1 MKNLMPKSKREQM
14 LLVLLIFS
22 AVISCYVIFRVQA
35 MNFEILVLDE
45 ELVTINNDLDKF
57 KVLILSKVKVVD
69 LKAELEDIK
78 NVISGELVTVSGFED
93 TFIDLTQNDAIATVR
108 EEITRLCDGEKL
120 RILSINRSDV
130 ELTSLAKVKTAE
142 SDQVLAR
149 PQFTIKLRGEFEQLK
164 SLLYQIKNLPYMVVV
179 TKISINSESTD
190 ITNYQSELTASLT
203 FAF

>member
-1 MKNLMPKSKREQM
+1 MPKSKREQM

>member
-1 MKNLMPKSKREQM
+1 MPKSKREQM

-45 ELVTINNDLDKF
+45 ELVTINNDLDNF
-57 KVLILSKVKVVD
+57 KVLILSKVKVID

-78 NVISGELVTVSGFED
+78 NVISGELVTVSGFEE
-93 TFIDLTQNDAIATVR
+93 TFIDLNQNDAIATVR

-149 PQFTIKLRGEFEQLK
+149 PQFTIMLRGEFEQLK

-179 TKISINSESTD
+179 TKISINSEGRD
-190 ITNYQSELTASLT
+190 ITNYQSELTASFT